1 MARRIIE
8 MEIKK
13 QIEILNSLGY
23 GKKTIA
29 RELGVSKNTVKN
41 YLEASLEA
49 SDAKGAD
56 WHNDSRKEELHSF
69 FPYCRGE
76 LSRKGVTRQILWA
89 EYRGRHPDGYS
100 YSRFCEYLSQWLD
113 RKDVSLHIEQQ
124 PGDRMYVDFACSKMT
139 IADPYTGEIKQVEVF
154 VAVLGYSGKT
164 YVRACESQRKEDF
177 LSCIAR
183 ALNYFGGVP
192 KVLIPDNL
200 KSGVDKANRYE
211 AEINRDLLDLGNHY
225 DMAILPT
232 RSVKPR
238 DKAWV
243 ERMILIVYTRVYAPL
258 RNQVFTNL
266 DNLNDA
272 ICEYL
277 EYHNQVPL
285 QGRSESR
292 NVLFETGE
300 KQHLRPLPHDCWELK
315 EYLHVKVMKNSH
327 VQLHR
332 DRHYY
337 SVPHH
342 YIGQKIKLV
351 YTDTYVAV
359 YLAGERV
366 AYHLRDRT
374 PYKYTTVKEHLPSS
388 HQFVSEWNP
397 GKFIEWAGR
406 IHPDVESYIRKVLD
420 SKLYP
425 EQTYR
430 SCVGIL
436 SFEKKAGKERLIAAC
451 KRASDFGVYNYKVIS
466 QIIDNRLDR
475 LETREKQITMPLH
488 ENIRGADYYK

>member
-1 MARRIIE
+1 
-8 MEIKK
+8 MEVKK
-13 QIEILNSLGY
+13 QIGILQSLGY

-29 RELGVSKNTVKN
+29 RELGLSKNTVKS
-41 YLEASLEA
+41 YLAVSE
-49 SDAKGAD
+49 DKGECSS
-56 WHNDSRKEELHSF
+56 NESRKEDLYAF
-69 FPYCRGE
+69 FPYCRTE
-76 LSRKGVTRQILWA
+76 LPRTGVTRQILWA
-89 EYRGRHPDGYS
+89 EYRSRYPNGYS
-100 YSRFCEYLSQWLD
+100 YSQFCEYLKQYLD

-124 PGDRMYVDFACSKMT
+124 PGDKLYIDFAGSRMSM
-139 IADPYTGEIKQVEVF
+139 ADPYTGEIKEVEVF

-177 LSCIAR
+177 LSCVVR

-232 RSVKPR
+232 RSLKPR

-243 ERMILIVYTRVYAPL
+243 ERMVQIVYTRIYAPL
-258 RNQVFTNL
+258 RNQTFTNL

-272 ICEYL
+272 IAEYL

-292 NVLFETGE
+292 NVLFETEE
-300 KQHLRPLPHDCWELK
+300 KQYLRPLPHDYWELK
-315 EYLHVKVMKNSH
+315 EYLHVKVMKNCH

-337 SVPHH
+337 SVPYH
-342 YIGQKIKLV
+342 YIGQKVKLV
-351 YTDTYVAV
+351 YTATYVAV
-359 YLAGERV
+359 YLAGERI
-366 AYHLRDRT
+366 AYHLRDRI
-374 PYKYTTVKEHLPSS
+374 PYKYTTVKDHLPSS

-406 IHPDVESYIRKVLD
+406 IHPDVGSYIKKVLD
-420 SKLYP
+420 NKSYP

-436 SFEKKAGKERLIAAC
+436 SFEKKAGKDRLIAAC

-466 QIIDNRLDR
+466 QIIGNRLDR
-475 LETREKQITMPLH
+475 LETKEKQITMPLH
-488 ENIRGADYYK
+488 ENIRGANYYK